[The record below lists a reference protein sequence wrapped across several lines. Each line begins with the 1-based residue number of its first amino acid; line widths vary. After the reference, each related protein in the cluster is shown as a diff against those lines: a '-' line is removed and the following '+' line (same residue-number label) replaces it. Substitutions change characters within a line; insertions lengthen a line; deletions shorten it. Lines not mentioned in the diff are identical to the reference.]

1 MKAEVEIKKFSNH
14 DQSFQRKIQFVNMRL
29 MYVLLSV
36 FVLKCCFAQNEIT
49 YQPDSVYKIN
59 KVKARVIMYNYS
71 RYYTKKADLFDHDG
85 RLIDHMDFDTSG
97 THLLWRHSKIYGT
110 NNLIT
115 KEIFYDYRRYDSV
128 TKKYIRRD
136 VADTQISKIEYDSVR
151 HVIHKTSFTK
161 SGTKTYEF
169 TSIYDSKKIIQNWFF
184 EDGAVETKT
193 SWWEKDW
200 IEKRVVD
207 TIHLSNGNIKSVEV
221 NYKNYFDNPGRIIRS
236 KVKKTGSLNDYQND
250 YFFKEIEFVY
260 SKIGLLIKKNYTDP
274 IDNSDWTATQIFD
287 YKYW

>member
-1 MKAEVEIKKFSNH
+1 M
-14 DQSFQRKIQFVNMRL
+14 
-29 MYVLLSV
+29 
-36 FVLKCCFAQNEIT
+36 
-49 YQPDSVYKIN
+49 
-59 KVKARVIMYNYS
+59 
-71 RYYTKKADLFDHDG
+71 
-85 RLIDHMDFDTSG
+85 
-97 THLLWRHSKIYGT
+97 
-110 NNLIT
+110 
-115 KEIFYDYRRYDSV
+115 
-128 TKKYIRRD
+128 
-136 VADTQISKIEYDSVR
+136 
-151 HVIHKTSFTK
+151 
-161 SGTKTYEF
+161 
-169 TSIYDSKKIIQNWFF
+169 TSIYDSRKIIQNWFF

-221 NYKNYFDNPGRIIRS
+221 NYKNYFDNSGRIIRS